1 MSQQWNPLQDL
12 MVLQDRMNRLFEDA
26 TQRRNQADAG
36 AGDEF
41 ERADWTPASD
51 IYETESG
58 YLIAI
63 DLPGIDRQALEID
76 IDDGR
81 LVVKGVRPVA
91 ESRQHRSERPRG
103 QRRVAVVVHG
113 RASHSQRP
121 DRLRARRRL
130 RRARRRLR
138 AVLFRPR
145 SQGAERRA
153 AVDEAAVRRH
163 GLTTIRPARRYLM
176 WRPPST
182 RTLSG

>member
-26 TQRRNQADAG
+26 TQRRNQTDAA

-76 IDDGR
+76 IDDSR
-81 LVVKGVRPVA
+81 LVVKGIRPVA
-91 ESRQHRSERPRG
+91 ESRQHRTERPRG
-103 QRRVAVVVHG
+103 KFLRTYSVP
-113 RASHSQRP
+113 ASVDQAKIAAEYK
-121 DRLRARRRL
+121 DG
-130 RRARRRLR
+130 
-138 AVLFRPR
+138 VLQISLPK
-145 SQGAERRA
+145 
-153 AVDEAAVRRH
+153 
-163 GLTTIRPARRYLM
+163 
-176 WRPPST
+176 
-182 RTLSG
+182 RTEQKPKKIDIKIS